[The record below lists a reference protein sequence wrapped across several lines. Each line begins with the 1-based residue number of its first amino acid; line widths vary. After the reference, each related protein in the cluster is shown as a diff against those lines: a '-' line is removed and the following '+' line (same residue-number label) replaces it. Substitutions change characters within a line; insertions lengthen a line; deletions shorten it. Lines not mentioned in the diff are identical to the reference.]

1 MRDRVRDLLP
11 SCVVAGSHEESEEQ
25 EAPPHFVLTPSE
37 MRYVDPMNRF
47 TLDPGQG
54 CNSIVKNLA

>member
-1 MRDRVRDLLP
+1 MRDRVKDLLP
-11 SCVVAGSHEESEEQ
+11 SCVSSHEQSDEHEP
-25 EAPPHFVLTPSE
+25 PPHFVLTPSE

-54 CNSIVKNLA
+54 PIV